1 MLRGIKGMGVLPTA
15 AKQHYPT
22 QNNRRA
28 SCARETLAKITHTE
42 TEKKTEERLGQIERV
57 ENTREKN
64 IEQSLAQL
72 IHCIKFV
79 QSAKQIGDGDII
91 KTVQFLYA
99 KVISLTVSG

>member
-42 TEKKTEERLGQIERV
+42 TEKKKKEERLGQRERV

-64 IEQSLAQL
+64 MEQSLAQL
-72 IHCIKFV
+72 IVSNRCNQPIK
-79 QSAKQIGDGDII
+79 
-91 KTVQFLYA
+91 LEM
-99 KVISLTVSG
+99 VIL

>member
-42 TEKKTEERLGQIERV
+42 TEKRDGGKIRSNRESGKYLRQEYRARV
-57 ENTREKN
+57 WHS
-64 IEQSLAQL
+64 SL
-72 IHCIKFV
+72 
-79 QSAKQIGDGDII
+79 
-91 KTVQFLYA
+91 Y
-99 KVISLTVSG
+99 